1 MSHEFNLI
9 NYTRRS
15 NTMKKLTSTLL
26 AIAFVLTSA
35 GALQAASGKCTVVAV
50 EENKLILDCGK
61 NTKDFP
67 VGTEV
72 KIKSSGG
79 KAVEGC

>member
-1 MSHEFNLI
+1 
-9 NYTRRS
+9 
-15 NTMKKLTSTLL
+15 MKKLTSALL
-26 AIAFVLTSA
+26 ALTIALTSA
-35 GALQAASGKCTVVAV
+35 GAVYAASGKCTVVAV

-61 NTKDFP
+61 NAKDFP

-72 KIKSSGG
+72 KIKSAGG

>member
-1 MSHEFNLI
+1 
-9 NYTRRS
+9 
-15 NTMKKLTSTLL
+15 MKKLTSTIL
-26 AIAFVLTSA
+26 AIALVLTSA
-35 GALQAASGKCTVVAV
+35 GAVYAASGKCKVVAV
-50 EENKLILDCGK
+50 EENKLILDCGG

>member
-1 MSHEFNLI
+1 
-9 NYTRRS
+9 
-15 NTMKKLTSTLL
+15 MKKLTSTLL

-61 NTKDFP
+61 NTNDFP